1 MSFRIIIAVV
11 GMLTLASILC
21 AAGIYVWQFG
31 GHLSTMQDTWAQFGD
46 YFGGVLNPIF
56 AMFAF
61 LGLLWSIIS
70 QAKEFRSSA
79 ELLQRQ
85 TKSAEEQL
93 TMLRV
98 DRLRDDLLH
107 VIKEI
112 DARVE
117 QILEID
123 ISMQGSPTASTIR
136 QMQSEAQRL
145 RRLGGDSPAYRAFL
159 LVAKTPGAVVEAP
172 IRELT
177 YLIERMREFL
187 KNYSETQGADLSLT
201 LIYYADKSSRL
212 MDMLEDV
219 GGLSDGTRA
228 FFATM
233 CSTAG
238 ASRLSA

>member
-1 MSFRIIIAVV
+1 
-11 GMLTLASILC
+11 
-21 AAGIYVWQFG
+21 
-31 GHLSTMQDTWAQFGD
+31 
-46 YFGGVLNPIF
+46 
-56 AMFAF
+56 
-61 LGLLWSIIS
+61 
-70 QAKEFRSSA
+70 
-79 ELLQRQ
+79 LLQRQ

-93 TMLRV
+93 AMLRI

-112 DARVE
+112 DARAE

-159 LVAKTPGAVVEAP
+159 HVAKTPGAVVEAP
-172 IRELT
+172 IRELV
-177 YLIERMREFL
+177 YLIEKMRQFL
-187 KNYSETQGADLSLT
+187 ENYSAIQCAEPSPT
-201 LIYYADKSSRL
+201 LVYYADKCTHL

-228 FFATM
+228 FFATI
-233 CSTAG
+233 CSTGETGRPPA
-238 ASRLSA
+238 

>member
-1 MSFRIIIAVV
+1 
-11 GMLTLASILC
+11 
-21 AAGIYVWQFG
+21 
-31 GHLSTMQDTWAQFGD
+31 MQDTWAQFGE

-93 TMLRV
+93 AMLRI

-112 DARVE
+112 DARAE

-159 LVAKTPGAVVEAP
+159 HVAKTPGAVVEAP
-172 IRELT
+172 IRELV
-177 YLIERMREFL
+177 YLIEKMRQFL
-187 KNYSETQGADLSLT
+187 ENYSAIQCAEPSPT
-201 LIYYADKSSRL
+201 LVYYADKCTHL

-228 FFATM
+228 FFATI
-233 CSTAG
+233 CSTGETGRPPA
-238 ASRLSA
+238 